1 MKRKLLCLVVLVSVL
16 VISIDLF
23 ETIDGA
29 IILPKDIKGFS
40 RKLFLR
46 KIVPP
51 SKRKMPINP
60 DKGKIYGFT
69 LQTCG
74 WCLCPLPFTL
84 VVAKSGSFHK
94 SAFSLLGYYEIND
107 LPLDRTYTV
116 IGYHRG
122 YRCPSPVVVKLTAS
136 DPEVRADIYM
146 ERTNES
152 RFP

>member
-1 MKRKLLCLVVLVSVL
+1 MMELR
-16 VISIDLF
+16 
-23 ETIDGA
+23 
-29 IILPKDIKGFS
+29 ILSHTVALSPKDIKGFS

-46 KIVPP
+46 KIIPP
-51 SKRKMPINP
+51 NERKMPINP
-60 DKGKIYGFT
+60 DKGKIYGYT
-69 LQTCG
+69 LQTYSWG
-74 WCLCPLPFTL
+74 IFPLPFTL
-84 VVAKSGSFHK
+84 VVAKSGDFHK

-122 YRCPSPVVVKLTAS
+122 YRCPSPVVVKLTTS

-146 ERTNES
+146 ERTDES